1 MRSSYPKWDN
11 YESKV
16 SQLSRWKP
24 DPREADICIA
34 SLAKNRLNKRVCRFL
49 PMCYNMLVNGTNF
62 GYSLTHRLL
71 WLIQAHRGR
80 GCRIFSTREDK
91 ELIDMFCTKIFRE
104 ANYIAANNFKILDLL
119 LEQMTLCSLS
129 GYPDTLRRTWIAK
142 ALKHQTSLGCFT
154 LKLPAQTSSKYSYK
168 GSDKWAISA
177 PTVNMVGGACDR
189 HLTAV
194 ASGAIS
200 GAVRY
205 ILEQKYS
212 NK

>member
-1 MRSSYPKWDN
+1 MLRN
-11 YESKV
+11 
-16 SQLSRWKP
+16 
-24 DPREADICIA
+24 
-34 SLAKNRLNKRVCRFL
+34 NKST
-49 PMCYNMLVNGTNF
+49 LVVPV
-62 GYSLTHRLL
+62 
-71 WLIQAHRGR
+71 
-80 GCRIFSTREDK
+80 
-91 ELIDMFCTKIFRE
+91 
-104 ANYIAANNFKILDLL
+104 
-119 LEQMTLCSLS
+119 TLCSLS

-168 GSDKWAISA
+168 GTDKWAISA

-200 GAVRY
+200 AAVRY